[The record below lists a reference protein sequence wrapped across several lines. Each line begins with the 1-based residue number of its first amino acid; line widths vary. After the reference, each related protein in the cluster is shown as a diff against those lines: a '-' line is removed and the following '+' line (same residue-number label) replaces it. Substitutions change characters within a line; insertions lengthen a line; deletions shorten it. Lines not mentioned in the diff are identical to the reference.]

1 MITLNDLKT
10 IFIRCFANSQKKDSP
25 TFDNEYLVDK
35 MTIVMKKVNYDTISL
50 IETLDDVFKDIQ
62 AAKSKALF
70 IKYIEEILAVGDYK
84 GWDAD

>member
-10 IFIRCFANSQKKDSP
+10 IFIRCFANSQKKDGP

-35 MTIVMKKVNYDTISL
+35 MTIVMNKVKYDTISL

-62 AAKSKALF
+62 TAKNKALF
-70 IKYIEEILAVGDYK
+70 IKYIE
-84 GWDAD
+84 